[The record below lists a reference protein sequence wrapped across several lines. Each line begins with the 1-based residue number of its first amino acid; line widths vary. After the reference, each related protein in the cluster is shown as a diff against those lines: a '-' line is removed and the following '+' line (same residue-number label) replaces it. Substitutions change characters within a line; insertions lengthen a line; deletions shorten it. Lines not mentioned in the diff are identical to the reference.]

1 MIGILFV
8 VLLLAIYVSIKVNPN
23 NKNPLA
29 TNENGNGVE
38 AENDEIELSLNEITS
53 QATHIVDAKYVGEY
67 QSEYGNELMFKPVK
81 LLKGEINTNDEKTIY
96 VQPESE
102 QDVVVYKENEMYMLF
117 LEKNSSVYYEHDKY
131 VQINNIK
138 VSANDHNWD
147 PYHDQAQTILDKH
160 SDTVP
165 SSYGSEYTH
174 STNINDILEVSENIF
189 VVKIKDVYSKSNIA
203 PTTVY
208 QSSVI
213 KTIRNTPS
221 DSGNILITLFNDT
234 VNIGDEYVVLLADAT
249 DSAPVYTLSSKNSVY
264 TLEEAQAIP
273 ELEMLLND
281 ATEF

>member
-1 MIGILFV
+1 
-8 VLLLAIYVSIKVNPN
+8 
-23 NKNPLA
+23 
-29 TNENGNGVE
+29 
-38 AENDEIELSLNEITS
+38 
-53 QATHIVDAKYVGEY
+53 
-67 QSEYGNELMFKPVK
+67 
-81 LLKGEINTNDEKTIY
+81 KTIY

-189 VVKIKDVYSKSNIA
+189 VVKIKDVFSKSNIG